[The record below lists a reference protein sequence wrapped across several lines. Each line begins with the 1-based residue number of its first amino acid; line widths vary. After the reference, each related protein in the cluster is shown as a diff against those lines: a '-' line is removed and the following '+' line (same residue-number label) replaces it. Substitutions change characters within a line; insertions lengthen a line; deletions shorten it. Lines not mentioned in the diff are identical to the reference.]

1 MCNLGKNEKKGGSAN
16 TMWRA
21 RLLLVLFCVL
31 TFSTYAWDFAE
42 HRKIGDRAMILMP
55 ERLVAAGL
63 FPNEAAF
70 YALLDTVLDVHLS
83 EDGRSFV
90 LNELSQA
97 PNQVTYGTLCGLAGD
112 HVSNPLLLE
121 TGLQAHY
128 SKTNRTLLLEAD
140 AMQHFQTGANSV
152 ELLKVNLAYGVMA
165 IKDLSH
171 FYSYGDDLNDH
182 LRKID
187 TDLIRALASPAN
199 VNDTFAKLDR
209 LPSMSK
215 YFCIHIFATYL
226 AEEAGKAHLAG
237 DAHAASDY
245 LFYAMLYEAFAEH
258 FLQDSFASG
267 HQMVRRG
274 FGASAVSNNKAL
286 HDFYNTIP
294 VQTANLKGETW
305 ASYGDK
311 RLNQNMEEYIGKES
325 YTEIRV
331 TDPNPYKLPKGDK
344 YERETRVFY
353 QVVNATCQS
362 ILEVW
367 QAYRDAVQG
376 EAKQILSQLPER
388 HEEWPAYIYAHHPVV
403 RDFPLPFGTKL
414 TEVPLDSAAWDRQE
428 ELQLI
433 VQEPFTRNFIRS
445 RVANSFSFTVT
456 DGLTSTTGMGAGI
469 GGRLSLSMFNWHRF
483 GRANAMS
490 ARKGDVIHWLY
501 PTISGNYFWGDMKQG
516 RPDSWD
522 VKAGA
527 AYNLDLFVSPR
538 RFLGLYAY
546 MEMGV
551 DRRCQET
558 RFVAAP
564 AIGMQLGSLLGLHTF
579 NMPGWLRIPLSYL
592 LPLKFTVSCNKV
604 KGRPVE
610 WLSAYEIDILF

>member
-1 MCNLGKNEKKGGSAN
+1 MSNLGKNEKKGGSAN

-31 TFSTYAWDFAE
+31 TFSAYAWDFAE

-187 TDLIRALASPAN
+187 AELIRALASPAN

-294 VQTANLKGETW
+294 VQTANLKGEIW

-367 QAYRDAVQG
+367 QAYHDAVQG
-376 EAKQILSQLPER
+376 EAKQILSQLPEK

-403 RDFPLPFGTKL
+403 RDFPLTFGTKL
-414 TEVPLDSAAWDRQE
+414 KEVPLDSVALDRQE

>member
-1 MCNLGKNEKKGGSAN
+1 MSNLGKNEKKGGSAN

-31 TFSTYAWDFAE
+31 TFSAYAWDFAE

-55 ERLVAAGL
+55 EQLVAAGL

-187 TDLIRALASPAN
+187 AELIRALASPAN

-294 VQTANLKGETW
+294 VQTANLKGEIW

>member
-1 MCNLGKNEKKGGSAN
+1 MSNLGKNEKKGGSEN

-31 TFSTYAWDFAE
+31 TFSAYAWDFAE

-187 TDLIRALASPAN
+187 AELIRALASPAN

-294 VQTANLKGETW
+294 VQTANLKGEIW

-388 HEEWPAYIYAHHPVV
+388 HEEWPAYIYAHHSVV

>member
-31 TFSTYAWDFAE
+31 TFSADAWDFAE

-55 ERLVAAGL
+55 DRLVAAGL

-187 TDLIRALASPAN
+187 AELIRALASPAN

-294 VQTANLKGETW
+294 VQTANLKGEIW

-367 QAYRDAVQG
+367 QAYHDAVQG
-376 EAKQILSQLPER
+376 EAKQILSQLPEK

>member
-1 MCNLGKNEKKGGSAN
+1 MSNLGKNEKKGGSAN

-31 TFSTYAWDFAE
+31 TFSAYAWDFAE

-70 YALLDTVLDVHLS
+70 YALLDTVLDVQLS
-83 EDGRSFV
+83 EDGLSFV

-121 TGLQAHY
+121 TGLQAYY

-140 AMQHFQTGANSV
+140 VMQHFQTGANSV

-187 TDLIRALASPAN
+187 AELIRALASPAN

-294 VQTANLKGETW
+294 VQTANLKGEIW

-376 EAKQILSQLPER
+376 EAKQILSQLPEK

>member
-1 MCNLGKNEKKGGSAN
+1 MSNLGKNEKKGGSAN

-31 TFSTYAWDFAE
+31 TFSAYAWDFAE

-187 TDLIRALASPAN
+187 AELIRALASPAN

-294 VQTANLKGETW
+294 VQTANLKGEIW

-311 RLNQNMEEYIGKES
+311 RLNQNMEEYIGRES

-367 QAYRDAVQG
+367 QAYHDAVQG

>member
-1 MCNLGKNEKKGGSAN
+1 MSNLGKNEKKGGSAN

-31 TFSTYAWDFAE
+31 TFSAYAWDFAE

-70 YALLDTVLDVHLS
+70 YALLDTVLDVQLS

-140 AMQHFQTGANSV
+140 AMQHFQTGANSM

-171 FYSYGDDLNDH
+171 FYSYGEDLNDH

-187 TDLIRALASPAN
+187 AELIRALASPAN

-294 VQTANLKGETW
+294 VQTANLKGEIW

-367 QAYRDAVQG
+367 QAYHDAVQG

-579 NMPGWLRIPLSYL
+579 NMPGWLRILLIYL

>member
-1 MCNLGKNEKKGGSAN
+1 MSNLGKNEKKGGSAN

-31 TFSTYAWDFAE
+31 TFSAYAWDFAE

-70 YALLDTVLDVHLS
+70 YALLDTVLDVQLS

-140 AMQHFQTGANSV
+140 AMQHFQTGANSM

-171 FYSYGDDLNDH
+171 FYSYGEDLNDH

-187 TDLIRALASPAN
+187 AELIRALASPAN

-367 QAYRDAVQG
+367 QAYHDAVQG

-433 VQEPFTRNFIRS
+433 VLEPFTRNFIRS

>member
-31 TFSTYAWDFAE
+31 TFSAYAWDFAE

-70 YALLDTVLDVHLS
+70 YALLDTVLDVQLS

-187 TDLIRALASPAN
+187 AELIRALASPAN

-376 EAKQILSQLPER
+376 EAKQILSQLPEK

-414 TEVPLDSAAWDRQE
+414 KEVPLDSVALDRQE

>member
-1 MCNLGKNEKKGGSAN
+1 MSNLGKNEKKGGSAN

-31 TFSTYAWDFAE
+31 TFSAYAWDFAE

-187 TDLIRALASPAN
+187 AELIRALASPAN

-294 VQTANLKGETW
+294 VQTANLKGEIW

-367 QAYRDAVQG
+367 QAYHDAVQG

>member
-1 MCNLGKNEKKGGSAN
+1 MSNLGKNEKKGGSAN

-31 TFSTYAWDFAE
+31 TFSAYAWDFAE

-187 TDLIRALASPAN
+187 AELIRALASPAN
-199 VNDTFAKLDR
+199 ANDTFAKLDR

-538 RFLGLYAY
+538 RVVGLYAY

>member
-1 MCNLGKNEKKGGSAN
+1 MSNLGKNEKKGGSAN

-31 TFSTYAWDFAE
+31 TFSAYAWDFAE

-83 EDGRSFV
+83 KDGRSFV

-128 SKTNRTLLLEAD
+128 SKTNRTLWLEAD

-187 TDLIRALASPAN
+187 AELIRALASPAN

>member
-31 TFSTYAWDFAE
+31 TFSAYAWDFAE

-187 TDLIRALASPAN
+187 AELIRALASPAN

-294 VQTANLKGETW
+294 VQTANLKGEIW

>member
-1 MCNLGKNEKKGGSAN
+1 MSNLGKNEKKGGSAN

-31 TFSTYAWDFAE
+31 TFSAYAWDFAE

-140 AMQHFQTGANSV
+140 AMQHFLTGANSV

-187 TDLIRALASPAN
+187 AELIRALASPAN

-294 VQTANLKGETW
+294 VQTANLKGEIW

-311 RLNQNMEEYIGKES
+311 RLNQNMEEYIGRES

-367 QAYRDAVQG
+367 QAYRDAVKG

>member
-1 MCNLGKNEKKGGSAN
+1 MSNLGKNEKKGGSAN

-31 TFSTYAWDFAE
+31 TFSAYAWDFAE

-70 YALLDTVLDVHLS
+70 YALLDTVLDVQLS
-83 EDGRSFV
+83 EDGLSFV

-187 TDLIRALASPAN
+187 AELIRALASPAN

-294 VQTANLKGETW
+294 VQTANLKGEIW

-414 TEVPLDSAAWDRQE
+414 TEVTLDSAAWDRQE

-558 RFVAAP
+558 RYVAAP
-564 AIGMQLGSLLGLHTF
+564 AIGMKLGS
-579 NMPGWLRIPLSYL
+579 
-592 LPLKFTVSCNKV
+592 
-604 KGRPVE
+604 
-610 WLSAYEIDILF
+610 

>member
-1 MCNLGKNEKKGGSAN
+1 MSNLGKNEKKGGSAN

-31 TFSTYAWDFAE
+31 TFSAYAWDFAE

-55 ERLVAAGL
+55 ERLVKAGV
-63 FPNEAAF
+63 FPDEATF

-97 PNQVTYGTLCGLAGD
+97 PNRVTYGTLCGLAGD

-140 AMQHFQTGANSV
+140 AMQHFLTGANSV

-187 TDLIRALASPAN
+187 ADLIRALASPAN
-199 VNDTFAKLDR
+199 VNDTFTKLDR

-237 DAHAASDY
+237 DVHSASDY
-245 LFYAMLYEAFAEH
+245 LFYAMLYEAFAGH

-305 ASYGDK
+305 ASFGDK
-311 RLNQNMEEYIGKES
+311 RLNQNMEEYLGKES

-367 QAYRDAVQG
+367 EAYHDAVQG
-376 EAKQILSQLPER
+376 EAKQILSQLPEK

-414 TEVPLDSAAWDRQE
+414 TEVPLDSAAWDRRE
-428 ELQLI
+428 ELQLV

>member
-31 TFSTYAWDFAE
+31 TFSAYAWDFAE
-42 HRKIGDRAMILMP
+42 HRKIGDRAMILML

-70 YALLDTVLDVHLS
+70 YALLDTVLDVQLS

-187 TDLIRALASPAN
+187 AELIRALASPAN

-294 VQTANLKGETW
+294 VQTANLKGEIW

-367 QAYRDAVQG
+367 QAYHDAVQG
-376 EAKQILSQLPER
+376 EAKQILSQLPEK

-414 TEVPLDSAAWDRQE
+414 KEVPLDSVALDRQE

>member
-1 MCNLGKNEKKGGSAN
+1 MSNLGKNEKKGGSAN

-31 TFSTYAWDFAE
+31 TFSAYAWDFAE

-70 YALLDTVLDVHLS
+70 YALLDTVLDVQLS

-140 AMQHFQTGANSV
+140 AMQHFQTGANSM

-294 VQTANLKGETW
+294 VQTANLKGEIW

>member
-1 MCNLGKNEKKGGSAN
+1 MSNLGKNEKKGGSAN

-31 TFSTYAWDFAE
+31 TFSAYAWDFAE
-42 HRKIGDRAMILMP
+42 HRKIGDRAMILIP

-70 YALLDTVLDVHLS
+70 YALLDTVLDVQLS
-83 EDGRSFV
+83 EDGLSFV

-187 TDLIRALASPAN
+187 AELIRALASPAN

-305 ASYGDK
+305 VSFGDK
-311 RLNQNMEEYIGKES
+311 RLNQNMEGYLDKES

-367 QAYRDAVQG
+367 QAYHYAVQG
-376 EAKQILSQLPER
+376 EAKQILSQLPEK

-546 MEMGV
+546 MEIGV
-551 DRRCQET
+551 DRRSQET

-564 AIGMQLGSLLGLHTF
+564 SMGVQLGSLIGLHTF
-579 NMPGWLRIPLSYL
+579 NLPGWLRIPLSYL

>member
-1 MCNLGKNEKKGGSAN
+1 MRNPVKNVQEDHPAKPI
-16 TMWRA
+16 WRVG
-21 RLLLVLFCVL
+21 LLVLMFSAL
-31 TFSTYAWDFAE
+31 TVFAYAWDFAE
-42 HRKIGDRAMILMP
+42 HRKIGDRAMLLMP
-55 ERLVAAGL
+55 ERLVAAGV
-63 FPNEAAF
+63 FPDEATF

-83 EDGRSFV
+83 EDGLSFV

-97 PNQVTYGTLCGLAGD
+97 PNRVTYGTLCGLAGD

-140 AMQHFQTGANSV
+140 AMQHFLTGANSV

-187 TDLIRALASPAN
+187 ADLIRALASPAN

-237 DAHAASDY
+237 DAHSASDY

-286 HDFYNTIP
+286 HDFYNTVP

-305 ASYGDK
+305 ASFGDK
-311 RLNQNMEEYIGKES
+311 RLNQNMEGFLNKDS

-367 QAYRDAVQG
+367 EAYANG
-376 EAKQILSQLPER
+376 AKGASKQILNQLPEK
-388 HEEWPAYIYAHHPVV
+388 HEEWPNFVYAHYPVV
-403 RDFPLPFGTKL
+403 REFPLPFGTKL
-414 TEVPLDSAAWDRQE
+414 TEVPLDSSAWDRRE

-456 DGLTSTTGMGAGI
+456 DGLTSVTGMGAGI

-490 ARKGDVIHWLY
+490 ARGGDVIHWLY
-501 PTISGNYFWGDMKQG
+501 PTISGNYFWGDTKQE

-564 AIGMQLGSLLGLHTF
+564 AVGVQLGSLLGLHTF
-579 NMPGWLRIPLSYL
+579 NMPGWLRIPLSFI
-592 LPLKFTVSCNKV
+592 LPLKFTAICNKV

-610 WLSAYEIDILF
+610 WLSAFEIDILF

>member
-1 MCNLGKNEKKGGSAN
+1 MSNLGKNEKKGGSAN

-31 TFSTYAWDFAE
+31 TFSAYAWDFAE
-42 HRKIGDRAMILMP
+42 HRKIGDRAMILIP

-70 YALLDTVLDVHLS
+70 YALLDTVLDVQLS
-83 EDGRSFV
+83 EDGLSFV

-187 TDLIRALASPAN
+187 AELIRALASPAN

-294 VQTANLKGETW
+294 VQTANLKGEIW

-353 QVVNATCQS
+353 QVVKATCQS

-367 QAYRDAVQG
+367 QAYHDAVQG
-376 EAKQILSQLPER
+376 EAKQILSQLPEK

>member
-31 TFSTYAWDFAE
+31 TFSAYAWDFAE

-187 TDLIRALASPAN
+187 AELIRALASPAN

>member
-1 MCNLGKNEKKGGSAN
+1 MCNLGKKEKKGGSAN

-31 TFSTYAWDFAE
+31 TFSAYAWDFAE

-63 FPNEAAF
+63 FPNETAF

-294 VQTANLKGETW
+294 VQTANLKGEIW

-367 QAYRDAVQG
+367 QAYHDAVQG
-376 EAKQILSQLPER
+376 EAKQILSQLPEK

>member
-1 MCNLGKNEKKGGSAN
+1 MSNLGKNEKKGGSAN

-31 TFSTYAWDFAE
+31 TFSAYAWDFAE

-70 YALLDTVLDVHLS
+70 YALLDTVLDVQLS
-83 EDGRSFV
+83 EDGLSFV

-187 TDLIRALASPAN
+187 AELIRALASPAN

-294 VQTANLKGETW
+294 VQTANLKGEIW

-367 QAYRDAVQG
+367 QAYHDAVQG
-376 EAKQILSQLPER
+376 EAKQILSQLPET
-388 HEEWPAYIYAHHPVV
+388 
-403 RDFPLPFGTKL
+403 LPFGTKL
-414 TEVPLDSAAWDRQE
+414 KEVPLDSVALDRQE

-558 RFVAAP
+558 RLYAGLAAHSFELSL
-564 AIGMQLGSLLGLHTF
+564 AFEVHGQLQQGEGKASGMAQC
-579 NMPGWLRIPLSYL
+579 LR
-592 LPLKFTVSCNKV
+592 N
-604 KGRPVE
+604 
-610 WLSAYEIDILF
+610 

>member
-1 MCNLGKNEKKGGSAN
+1 MSNLGKNEKKGGSAN

-31 TFSTYAWDFAE
+31 TFSAYAWDFAE

-70 YALLDTVLDVHLS
+70 YALLDTVLDVQLS
-83 EDGRSFV
+83 EDGLSFV

-187 TDLIRALASPAN
+187 AELIRALASPAN

-305 ASYGDK
+305 VSFGDK

-414 TEVPLDSAAWDRQE
+414 KEVPLDSVALDRQE

>member
-1 MCNLGKNEKKGGSAN
+1 MSNLGKNEKKGGSAN

-31 TFSTYAWDFAE
+31 TFSAYAWDFAE

-70 YALLDTVLDVHLS
+70 YALLDTVLDVQLS

-140 AMQHFQTGANSV
+140 AMQHFQTGANSM

-187 TDLIRALASPAN
+187 AELIRALASPAN

-294 VQTANLKGETW
+294 VQTANLKGEIW